1 MTLLAHRNDENEQ
14 SDLPLQK
21 SASHPRRKF
30 GPEADVALR
39 QVSGSPTNEIHGR
52 KGTEGALREQ

>member
-21 SASHPRRKF
+21 SASHPRRRF

-39 QVSGSPTNEIHGR
+39 EQKPRRMKFIDGR
-52 KGTEGALREQ
+52 ELREL